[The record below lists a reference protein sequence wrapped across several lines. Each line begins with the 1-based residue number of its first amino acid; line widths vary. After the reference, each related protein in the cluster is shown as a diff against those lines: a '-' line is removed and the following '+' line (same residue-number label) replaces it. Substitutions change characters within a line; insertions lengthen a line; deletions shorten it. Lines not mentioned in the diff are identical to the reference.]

1 MDTLTITEFSS
12 TGYASVEPLVSPN
25 VLAVVTIGVLTL
37 ALFSKTVTFA
47 SISSSYVLSSTL
59 TLVSTVLFFILRVAI
74 GHIISLAVVSYTT
87 SALIYAWIKMREFAS
102 AKTVFRPKPQ
112 KSQKEQYI
120 NFYHHIWFG
129 RTQAE
134 AENEVQ
140 IIDGHYKKACEDYA
154 NLSSEIQDL
163 QLKVQPMGQTDER
176 TDLEARIKV
185 LTARLSHVTQI
196 KDTFVEVLTNIKAAY
211 DDATN
216 NGVFKEGTSIA
227 DFSRMELNVKSVTAA
242 RYQINLKKT
251 YGERVFDLI
260 MGSVKRGGAATDAPF
275 ISPTSAKP
283 KARATSVARIKN
295 VEQ

>member
-1 MDTLTITEFSS
+1 MDTLTVTEFSS

-59 TLVSTVLFFILRVAI
+59 TLLSTVLFFILRVAI
-74 GHIISLAVVSYTT
+74 GHIISLAVVSYTS
-87 SALIYAWIKMREFAS
+87 SALIYAWIKMR
-102 AKTVFRPKPQ
+102 KGFRPKPQ

-154 NLSSEIQDL
+154 NLSSEIQGL

-185 LTARLSHVTQI
+185 LTARLSYVTQI

-216 NGVFKEGTSIA
+216 NDVFKEGTSIA

-242 RYQINLKKT
+242 RDQINLKKT

-275 ISPTSAKP
+275 TSPASAKP

-295 VEQ
+295 GGK